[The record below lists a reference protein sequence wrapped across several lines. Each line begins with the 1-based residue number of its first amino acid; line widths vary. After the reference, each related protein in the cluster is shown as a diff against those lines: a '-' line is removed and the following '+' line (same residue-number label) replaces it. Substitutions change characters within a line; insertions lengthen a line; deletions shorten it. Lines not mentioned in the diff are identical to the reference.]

1 MAQKISRRAVAQYA
15 ARQLQAG
22 DTAVIKQIA
31 AHLVETR
38 RTRELELYVRE
49 IETALLETG
58 VVVADVAS
66 ARTLVDATKQSIA
79 AYISELYS
87 TKDVTLRETTNT
99 DLIGGIHVRTAD
111 AEYDATIKRKLIKLQ
126 TMKV

>member
-22 DTAVIKQIA
+22 DTAVINQIA
-31 AHLVETR
+31 AHLGETR
-38 RTRELELYVRE
+38 RKRDLELYVRE

-66 ARTLVDATKQSIA
+66 ARTLADATKQSIA